1 MKFEIYLTRGQYFFR
16 LRAGNGR
23 TLLNS
28 IPFPEK
34 ETCLNALIYLQKTSA
49 DGSRYERK
57 KTEQKDQLV
66 MVDAEGKIIAYGS
79 TYSSQ
84 ASYAQGL
91 YTLSTFCRIAAIVDI
106 DRTIS
111 AK

>member
-1 MKFEIYLTRGQYFFR
+1 VKFEIYLNRGQYFFR

-28 IPFPEK
+28 IAFPDK
-34 ETCLNALIYLQKTSA
+34 ESCLSALIYLQKTSA

-57 KTEQKDQLV
+57 KVGLKEQLV
-66 MVDAEGKIIAYGS
+66 MVDAERNILAYGS
-79 TYSSQ
+79 MYSSP
-84 ASYAQGL
+84 ASYEQGL

-106 DRTIS
+106 NRIIS